1 MFLPNGETV
10 EMFAV
15 DWTLLVTAAV
25 FLVTLLTLNQLL
37 FKPLFK
43 VLDERKSQ
51 TYDLQDKARKTL
63 DYYNLLLDQYQSKV
77 KEEKRLGYKDG
88 DSVRDKAL
96 QERQERTLEARAESE
111 GLLRE
116 ATERI
121 QNELVLAEQQLKS
134 NAREIAEMIAA
145 RVLAKC

>member
-77 KEEKRLGYKDG
+77 KEEKRLGYKTRRRG
-88 DSVRDKAL
+88 
-96 QERQERTLEARAESE
+96 
-111 GLLRE
+111 
-116 ATERI
+116 
-121 QNELVLAEQQLKS
+121 
-134 NAREIAEMIAA
+134 
-145 RVLAKC
+145 